1 MFNSKFYRFMFQIIL
16 QVFDGNSGKHDIVKN
31 SLEEYASA
39 RFIRFQPTAF
49 NIHKPLRVEV
59 FGALVS
65 AGNFSLHFAENIL
78 FTSFEVHVG
87 RHP

>member
-1 MFNSKFYRFMFQIIL
+1 MLQIIL

-31 SLEEYASA
+31 NLEVFASA

-49 NIHKPLRVEV
+49 NNFKCLRVEV

-65 AGNFSLHFAENIL
+65 AGNYFASSCRE
-78 FTSFEVHVG
+78 
-87 RHP
+87 